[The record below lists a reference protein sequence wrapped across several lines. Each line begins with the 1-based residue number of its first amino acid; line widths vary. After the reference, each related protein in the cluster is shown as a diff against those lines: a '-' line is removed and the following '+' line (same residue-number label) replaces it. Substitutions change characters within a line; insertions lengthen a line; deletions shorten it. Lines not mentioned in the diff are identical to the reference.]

1 MIMRYFTYLC
11 KRLLTQVYYSMAT
24 VKVKLEVSYGYDCT
38 GCGYGSEDTIGIEV
52 SENVL
57 GILRNIDASEIPCE
71 KVMEALEEGNSELED
86 LHDEIED
93 AFYNMIEEY
102 WLFEAYNE
110 CLSESLSSAME
121 RDIESGEYTPVSF
134 DEFVAELESGELGL
148 TEFKLGRFDD
158 FWELED
164 KYSNYLLNCYYN
176 WVCEHDHEFI
186 AERVG
191 LDLDACR
198 DDEVNYTIYLDK

>member
-1 MIMRYFTYLC
+1 MRYFTYLC

-38 GCGYGSEDTIGIEV
+38 GCGYGSEDTIEIEV

>member
-1 MIMRYFTYLC
+1 MRYFTYLC

-38 GCGYGSEDTIGIEV
+38 GCGYGSEDTIEIEV
-52 SENVL
+52 NEDILN
-57 GILRNIDASEIPCE
+57 ILRNIDASEIPCE
-71 KVMEALEEGNSELED
+71 KVMEVLDGGNSELED
-86 LHDEIED
+86 LHDEIEE

-121 RDIESGEYTPVSF
+121 GDIESGEYTPVSF
-134 DEFVAELESGELGL
+134 DEFVDELESGELGL
-148 TEFKLGRFDD
+148 TDFKLGRFDD

-164 KYSNYLLNCYYN
+164 KYSNYLLNSYYN

>member
-1 MIMRYFTYLC
+1 MRYFTYLC

-38 GCGYGSEDTIGIEV
+38 GCGYGSEDTIEIEV

-148 TEFKLGRFDD
+148 TEFKLGHFDD

>member
-38 GCGYGSEDTIGIEV
+38 GCGYGSEDTIEIEV

>member
-1 MIMRYFTYLC
+1 
-11 KRLLTQVYYSMAT
+11 MAS

-38 GCGYGSEDTIGIEV
+38 GCGYGSEDTIEIEV

-57 GILRNIDASEIPCE
+57 GILQNIDASEIPCE